1 MLTAQ
6 ENGALLHLPRPPPDS
21 QVADSSV
28 GTGDAGAVSDPD
40 KEFGSIR
47 LHKWWDVDKEKV
59 NQRISIMQ
67 SQAK

>member
-21 QVADSSV
+21 QVADGSV

-47 LHKWWDVDKEKV
+47 LHKW
-59 NQRISIMQ
+59 
-67 SQAK
+67 